1 MHHLFGLVLGHVGDV
16 DRVLLAAEPLLV
28 LMDHLHAVPC
38 NMKLVKRHFTK
49 FFLQTKLKE
58 LFVWLTSV
66 AATVMND
73 APLRYKTVTKK

>member
-38 NMKLVKRHFTK
+38 NIELVKGTVHQIFS
-49 FFLQTKLKE
+49 QTKLE
-58 LFVWLTSV
+58 ELLFVP
-66 AATVMND
+66 
-73 APLRYKTVTKK
+73 PLLRISS

>member
-38 NMKLVKRHFTK
+38 NLDLVKGTVHPNFSPDKTRRTFICS
-49 FFLQTKLKE
+49 
-58 LFVWLTSV
+58 TSV
-66 AATVMND
+66 ADIVMNE
-73 APLRYKTVTKK
+73 